1 MKTKKT
7 KAEGKRSTTIL
18 LIAVFFLFLG
28 IMDYPFLARIYNGR
42 VQGQAVT
49 GYEAGAL
56 AMGED
61 EKSRSWEEA
70 RAYNQALA
78 ENNGAALQDAFQS
91 EGQAEGQYDSILA
104 SEDGVMAVV
113 EIPKLG
119 LSLPVYHGTSEE
131 TLQRGAGHL
140 EGSSFPVGGAGSH
153 ACISAHRG
161 LPGKEMFT
169 SLDLLSEGD
178 VFYFRVLG
186 ETLAYEIWG
195 IETVTPDQV
204 EPLRIRPG
212 ENLATLITCTPYGI
226 NTHRLYVHG
235 RRIPF
240 AEAEEKEAERKE
252 AEVRRRIWQEYW
264 WVFVNLLLIGWMIFL
279 LYWLNRRRK

>member
-1 MKTKKT
+1 MSRKKISVLC
-7 KAEGKRSTTIL
+7 AL
-18 LIAVFFLFLG
+18 VFLLFLG

-49 GYEAGAL
+49 GYETGAL
-56 AMGED
+56 AMEED
-61 EKSRSWEEA
+61 EKTEALEEA

-78 ENNGAALQDAFQS
+78 EKNGAALQDAFQS
-91 EGQAEGQYDSILA
+91 EGKAEGQYGSILA

-153 ACISAHRG
+153 TCISAHRG

-178 VFYFRVLG
+178 VFYLRVLG
-186 ETLAYEIWG
+186 ETLAYEIRG

-212 ENLATLITCTPYGI
+212 EDLATLITCTPYGI

-240 AEAEEKEAERKE
+240 AEAEEKEAERQE
-252 AEVRRRIWQEYW
+252 AEGWSRIWQEYW
-264 WVFVNLLLIGWMIFL
+264 WVFVNLLLIAWMIFL
-279 LYWLNRRRK
+279 LYWLNRRRKQR

>member
-1 MKTKKT
+1 MSRKKISVLC
-7 KAEGKRSTTIL
+7 AL
-18 LIAVFFLFLG
+18 VFLLFLG

-49 GYEAGAL
+49 GYETGAL
-56 AMGED
+56 AMEED
-61 EKSRSWEEA
+61 EKTEALEEA

-78 ENNGAALQDAFQS
+78 EKNGAALQDAFQS
-91 EGQAEGQYDSILA
+91 EGKAEGQYGSILA

-153 ACISAHRG
+153 TCISAHRG

-178 VFYFRVLG
+178 VFYLRVLG
-186 ETLAYEIWG
+186 ETLAYEIRG

-212 ENLATLITCTPYGI
+212 EDLATLITCTPYGI

-240 AEAEEKEAERKE
+240 AEAEEKEAERQE
-252 AEVRRRIWQEYW
+252 AEGWSRIWQEYW
-264 WVFVNLLLIGWMIFL
+264 WVFVNLLLIAWMIFL
-279 LYWLNRRRK
+279 LYWLNRRRKQG

>member
-1 MKTKKT
+1 MSRKKISVLC
-7 KAEGKRSTTIL
+7 AL
-18 LIAVFFLFLG
+18 VFLLFLG

-49 GYEAGAL
+49 GYETGAL
-56 AMGED
+56 AMEED
-61 EKSRSWEEA
+61 EKTEALEEA

-78 ENNGAALQDAFQS
+78 EKNGAALQDAFQS
-91 EGQAEGQYDSILA
+91 EGKAEGQYGSILA

-153 ACISAHRG
+153 TCISAHRG

-178 VFYFRVLG
+178 VFYLRVLG
-186 ETLAYEIWG
+186 ETLAYEIRG

-212 ENLATLITCTPYGI
+212 EDLATLITCTPYGI

-240 AEAEEKEAERKE
+240 AEAEEKEAERQE
-252 AEVRRRIWQEYW
+252 AEGWSRIWQEYW
-264 WVFVNLLLIGWMIFL
+264 WVFVNILLIAWMIFL
-279 LYWLNRRRK
+279 L

>member
-161 LPGKEMFT
+161 LPGKEMFI

-212 ENLATLITCTPYGI
+212 EDLATLITCTPYGI
-226 NTHRLYVHG
+226 NTHRLYVMEG
-235 RRIPF
+235 GSR
-240 AEAEEKEAERKE
+240 
-252 AEVRRRIWQEYW
+252 
-264 WVFVNLLLIGWMIFL
+264 L
-279 LYWLNRRRK
+279 RRRKRRRRSGRKRKAGAGSGRNTGGSLSIFC

>member
-78 ENNGAALQDAFQS
+78 RDHGAALQDAFQS

-161 LPGKEMFT
+161 LPGKEMFI

-195 IETVTPDQV
+195 IETVTPAGGTLKD
-204 EPLRIRPG
+204 PPRG
-212 ENLATLITCTPYGI
+212 GLATLITCTPYGI
-226 NTHRLYVHG
+226 NTHRLYVMEG
-235 RRIPF
+235 GSR
-240 AEAEEKEAERKE
+240 
-252 AEVRRRIWQEYW
+252 
-264 WVFVNLLLIGWMIFL
+264 L
-279 LYWLNRRRK
+279 RRRKRRRRSRRKRKAGAGSGRNTGGSLSIFC

>member
-1 MKTKKT
+1 MRRKKISVLC
-7 KAEGKRSTTIL
+7 AL
-18 LIAVFFLFLG
+18 VFLLFLG

-49 GYEAGAL
+49 GYETGAL
-56 AMGED
+56 AMEED
-61 EKSRSWEEA
+61 EKTEALEEA

-78 ENNGAALQDAFQS
+78 EKNGAALQDAFQS
-91 EGQAEGQYDSILA
+91 EGKAEGQYGSILA

-153 ACISAHRG
+153 TCISAHRG

-178 VFYFRVLG
+178 VFYLRVLG
-186 ETLAYEIWG
+186 ETLAYEIRG

-212 ENLATLITCTPYGI
+212 EDLATLITCTPYGI

-240 AEAEEKEAERKE
+240 AEAEEKEAERQE
-252 AEVRRRIWQEYW
+252 AEGWSRIWQEYW
-264 WVFVNLLLIGWMIFL
+264 WVFVNLLLIAWMIFL
-279 LYWLNRRRK
+279 LYWLNRRRKQR

>member
-1 MKTKKT
+1 MSRKKISVLC
-7 KAEGKRSTTIL
+7 AL
-18 LIAVFFLFLG
+18 VFLLFLG

-49 GYEAGAL
+49 GYETGAL
-56 AMGED
+56 AMEED
-61 EKSRSWEEA
+61 EKTEALEEA

-78 ENNGAALQDAFQS
+78 EKNGAALQDAFQS
-91 EGQAEGQYDSILA
+91 EGKAEGQYGSILA

-153 ACISAHRG
+153 TCISAHRG

-178 VFYFRVLG
+178 VFYLRVLG
-186 ETLAYEIWG
+186 ETLAYEIRG

-212 ENLATLITCTPYGI
+212 EDLATLITCTPYGI

-240 AEAEEKEAERKE
+240 AEAEEKEAERQE
-252 AEVRRRIWQEYW
+252 TEGWSRIWQEYW
-264 WVFVNLLLIGWMIFL
+264 WVFVNLLLIAWMIFL
-279 LYWLNRRRK
+279 LYWLNRRRKQR

>member
-1 MKTKKT
+1 MSRKKISVLC
-7 KAEGKRSTTIL
+7 AL
-18 LIAVFFLFLG
+18 VFLLFLG

-49 GYEAGAL
+49 GYETGAL
-56 AMGED
+56 AMEED
-61 EKSRSWEEA
+61 EKTEALEEA

-78 ENNGAALQDAFQS
+78 EKHGAALQDAFQS
-91 EGQAEGQYDSILA
+91 EGKAEGQYGSILA

-153 ACISAHRG
+153 TCISAHRG

-178 VFYFRVLG
+178 VFYLRVLG
-186 ETLAYEIWG
+186 ETLAYEIRG

-212 ENLATLITCTPYGI
+212 EDLATLITCTPYGI

-240 AEAEEKEAERKE
+240 AEAEEKEAERQE
-252 AEVRRRIWQEYW
+252 AEGWSRIWQEYW
-264 WVFVNLLLIGWMIFL
+264 WVFVNLLLIAWMIFL
-279 LYWLNRRRK
+279 LYWLNRRRKQR

>member
-1 MKTKKT
+1 MSRKKISVLC
-7 KAEGKRSTTIL
+7 AL
-18 LIAVFFLFLG
+18 VFLLFLG

-49 GYEAGAL
+49 GYETGAL
-56 AMGED
+56 AMEED
-61 EKSRSWEEA
+61 EKTEALEEA

-78 ENNGAALQDAFQS
+78 EKNGAALQDAFQS
-91 EGQAEGQYDSILA
+91 EGKAEGQYGSILA
-104 SEDGVMAVV
+104 SEEGVMAVV

-119 LSLPVYHGTSEE
+119 LTLPVYHGTSEE

-153 ACISAHRG
+153 TCISAHRG

-178 VFYFRVLG
+178 VFYLRVLG
-186 ETLAYEIWG
+186 ETLAYEIRG

-212 ENLATLITCTPYGI
+212 EDLATLITCTPYGI

-240 AEAEEKEAERKE
+240 AEAEEKEAERQE
-252 AEVRRRIWQEYW
+252 AEGWSRIWQEYW
-264 WVFVNLLLIGWMIFL
+264 WVFVNLLLIAWMIFL
-279 LYWLNRRRK
+279 LYWLNRRRKQG